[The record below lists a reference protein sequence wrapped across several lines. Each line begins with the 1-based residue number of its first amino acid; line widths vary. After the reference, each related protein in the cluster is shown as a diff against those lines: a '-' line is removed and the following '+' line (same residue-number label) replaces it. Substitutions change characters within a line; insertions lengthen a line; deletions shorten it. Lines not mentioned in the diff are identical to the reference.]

1 MSHRSLF
8 LPLGIFPPQKGH
20 QHNFLAEVES
30 MLTLL
35 MEGLTANGKI
45 STQV

>member
-1 MSHRSLF
+1 MSHHSL
-8 LPLGIFPPQKGH
+8 LSSSWHFPPQKGH
-20 QHNFLAEVES
+20 QHNVLAEVES

-35 MEGLTANGKI
+35 MERLTTNGKI